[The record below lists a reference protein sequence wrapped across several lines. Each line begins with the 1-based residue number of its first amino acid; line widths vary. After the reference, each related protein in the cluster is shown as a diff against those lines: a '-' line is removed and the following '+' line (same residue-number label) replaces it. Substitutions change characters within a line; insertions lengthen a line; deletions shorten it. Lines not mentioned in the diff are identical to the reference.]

1 MELRNEDFP
10 ALYLAADKSSTA
22 AQQRYLRLTLIIL
35 GALVTTAV
43 LSSVRS
49 AFPGIKGTIALITA
63 AVAALSFILTTFR
76 RALKPERRWFVSRAV
91 AEAVKSMTWKFVS
104 GAAPYP
110 ASLSNEAASEKF
122 LGDLRSTVE
131 DGRVALGLGG
141 EFAGHRQI
149 TPVMQSL
156 RAGSLAERRDLYV
169 SGRVQDQRRWYGKA
183 STRNQR
189 RADVLYVGIQI
200 AQAVGL
206 ASTALVLAPE
216 ATGVEVTGVF
226 ASLASAL
233 IAWSQLRQHEELAQ
247 SYAMAALELG
257 LAEEKAATLKTEE
270 AFSEF
275 VNGVENILTRE
286 HGVWAARRS

>member
-1 MELRNEDFP
+1 MELRKEDFP
-10 ALYLAADKSSTA
+10 ALYLAADKSATA
-22 AQQRYLRLTLIIL
+22 SQHRYLRLTGVIL

-49 AFPGIKGTIALITA
+49 ALPDWKTTIALVTA
-63 AVAALSFILTTFR
+63 GVAALSFILTTFR

-110 ASLSNEAASEKF
+110 ASLSAEQASTRL
-122 LGDLRSTVE
+122 LGDLRATVE
-131 DGRVALGLGG
+131 DGRVALGLGS

-156 RAGSLAERRDLYV
+156 RSAPLEARRDLYV
-169 SGRVQDQRRWYGKA
+169 SNRVQDQRRWYGGA
-183 STRNQR
+183 SRKNQR
-189 RADVLYVGIQI
+189 RADVLYVAIQI
-200 AQAVGL
+200 AQAIGL
-206 ASTALVLAPE
+206 ASTALVLSEDAQ
-216 ATGVEVTGVF
+216 GIEVTGVF
-226 ASLASAL
+226 AALASAM

-257 LAEEKAATLKTEE
+257 LAEESAATVKSDE

-275 VNGVENILTRE
+275 VNSVESILTRE
-286 HGVWAARRS
+286 HGAWAARRS

>member
-10 ALYLAADKSSTA
+10 ALYLAADKSATA
-22 AQQRYLRLTLIIL
+22 SQYRYLRLTGIIL

-43 LSSVRS
+43 LSS
-49 AFPGIKGTIALITA
+49 IKSVLPDWKTTIALVTA

-110 ASLSNEAASEKF
+110 ASLSAEQASVK
-122 LGDLRSTVE
+122 LLADLRATVE
-131 DGRVALGLGG
+131 DGRVALGLGS

-156 RAGSLAERRDLYV
+156 RAAPLEARRDLYV
-169 SGRVQDQRRWYGKA
+169 SSRLQDQRRWYGSA
-183 STRNQR
+183 SRKNQR
-189 RADVLYVGIQI
+189 RADVLYVAIQI
-200 AQAVGL
+200 AQAIGL
-206 ASTALVLAPE
+206 ASTALVLNEDAQ
-216 ATGVEVTGVF
+216 GIEVTGVF
-226 ASLASAL
+226 AALASAM

-257 LAEEKAATLKTEE
+257 LAEENAAMVKTDE

-275 VNGVENILTRE
+275 VNSVESILTRE
-286 HGVWAARRS
+286 HGAWAARRS